1 MCKKLICLIC
11 LVLMGAATNA
21 RADLL
26 TDPSLIIYYSF
37 DEFDKV
43 VLDQSGK
50 GHDGVVNG
58 SVTPDPEGKRNG
70 AARFARTSYLD
81 LNGPSVPADDIPT
94 SAITLAAWAKCEN
107 TGDHHAIFNA
117 RALDSTW
124 VIHPEF
130 RTEGN
135 FRWLLRSAGSNVL
148 FDIRAGTVKYN
159 EWLHYAGT
167 YDKASGKAVLYING
181 EVVYE
186 QKITYP
192 LDIAGNWGLGARVGY
207 NIDNARPFTGL
218 MDIFCLFKRALSQ
231 DEITKAMQ
239 GEAYPYAL
247 NPNPPDGSYHSDT
260 WANLSWSPGDFA
272 ASHNIYFGDKFDDVN
287 DGAGDT
293 FRANQV
299 ATYFVVGFPGFPYPD
314 GLVPGTTYYWRI
326 DEVNN
331 VHPDSPWKGP
341 VWSFTVP
348 PRTAYNP
355 DPPDG
360 AESVDL
366 NVTLSWTAGFGA
378 KLHTVYIG
386 ESFEAVSSA
395 AGGLSQA
402 TTTYSPGPLKAE
414 KVYYWRVDEFDGTA
428 TYKGSLWS
436 FTTPGAVGNPKPA
449 NRATDVKMTAKLSWT
464 AAANA
469 ASHQVYLGTD
479 KETVRNATT
488 ASPEY
493 KGSKPLGSEGYDP
506 GKLAWFTPYYWR
518 VDEVYNQDPANPVKG
533 PLWSFTT
540 ADFLTIDDFEDYDM
554 GNDEIWWAW
563 KDGLGYAAH
572 GTEPA
577 YPGNGTGSAV
587 GDESTPSYT
596 EEKIVH
602 SGRKSMPV
610 AYDNNKQGYAKYSQV
625 ERTLSYPRDWT
636 EQGVNALVLWFRGS
650 SSNTAERLYVSI
662 ANRAGAPVVVYH
674 DDGGATKKGAW
685 TRWVIPLAA
694 FANQGI
700 NLTDVEK
707 IAVGIGTQGNT
718 TTPGGSG
725 KMYFDDIAL
734 Y

>member
-1 MCKKLICLIC
+1 
-11 LVLMGAATNA
+11 
-21 RADLL
+21 
-26 TDPSLIIYYSF
+26 
-37 DEFDKV
+37 
-43 VLDQSGK
+43 LD
-50 GHDGVVNG
+50 N
-58 SVTPDPEGKRNG
+58 
-70 AARFARTSYLD
+70 
-81 LNGPSVPADDIPT
+81 
-94 SAITLAAWAKCEN
+94 
-107 TGDHHAIFNA
+107 
-117 RALDSTW
+117 TW
-124 VIHPEF
+124 VIHPEL
-130 RTEGN
+130 RSEGN
-135 FRWLLRSAGSNVL
+135 FRWLLRSAGGSTL
-148 FDIRAGTVKYN
+148 FDIRAGTVTWN
-159 EWLHYAGT
+159 EWLHFAGT
-167 YDKASGKAVLYING
+167 YDKATGKTVLYING
-181 EVVYE
+181 EVVSD
-186 QKITYP
+186 QKVTSP
-192 LDIAGNWGLGARVGY
+192 QDIAGNWGLGARVGY

-293 FRANQV
+293 FRGNQGT
-299 ATYFVVGFPGFPYPD
+299 TYFVVGFPGFPYPD

-395 AGGLSQA
+395 TGGLPQA
-402 TTTYSPGPLKAE
+402 TATYSPGPLKAE

-428 TYKGSLWS
+428 TYKGNLWS

-449 NRATDVKMTAKLSWT
+449 NRAADVKMTAKLSWT
-464 AAANA
+464 AATNA

-493 KGSKPLGSEGYDP
+493 KGSKPLGSENYDP

-518 VDEVYNQDPANPVKG
+518 VDEVHNQDPANPVKG

-540 ADFLTIDDFEDYDM
+540 AAFIVVDDFEDYDM
-554 GNDEIWWAW
+554 GDNEIWWAW

-587 GDESTPSYT
+587 GDESTLSYT

-602 SGRKSMPV
+602 GGGQSMPV
-610 AYDNNKQGYAKYSQV
+610 SYDNNKQGYAKFSQV
-625 ERTLSYPRDWT
+625 DRTLSYPRDWT

-650 SSNTAERLYVSI
+650 SSNAAERLYVSI
-662 ANRAGAPVVVYH
+662 ANRTGAPAVVYH
-674 DDGGATKKGAW
+674 GDGGATKKGAW
-685 TRWVIPLAA
+685 TKWVIPLAA
-694 FANQGI
+694 FTDQGI
-700 NLTDVEK
+700 GLTDVEK
-707 IAVGIGTQGNT
+707 IAIGIGTQGNT